1 MPDYVDFSKPLRIA
15 GITAR
20 TTNSREY
27 NPATASLPALWGRF
41 YSAKPTS
48 SNPARKNDG
57 VYSVYTEYESDVNGA
72 YTVVIGRERSD
83 PTAEKVVT
91 VPAGRYLE
99 FTSTGAMPAA
109 VVNGWKQVWSYFAE
123 LKAPKR
129 SYTTDFE
136 YYDPSDPSTV
146 KIYIAVSR

>member
-1 MPDYVDFSKPLRIA
+1 MPHYVDFAKPLRIA
-15 GITAR
+15 GMTAR
-20 TTNSREY
+20 TTNSRES
-27 NPATASLPALWGRF
+27 NPTTASLPGLWGRF
-41 YSAKPTS
+41 YSAKP
-48 SNPARKNDG
+48 PADNTARDNGG

-72 YTVVIGRERSD
+72 YSVVIGREQSD

-91 VPAGRYLE
+91 IPAGRYLE

-123 LKAPKR
+123 ANAPKR
-129 SYTTDFE
+129 AYTTDFE

-146 KIYIAVSR
+146 KIYVAVAR